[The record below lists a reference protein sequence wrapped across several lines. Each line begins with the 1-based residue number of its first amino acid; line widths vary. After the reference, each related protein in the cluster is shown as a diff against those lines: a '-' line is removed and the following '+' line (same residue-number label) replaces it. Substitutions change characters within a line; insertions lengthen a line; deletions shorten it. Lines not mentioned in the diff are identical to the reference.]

1 MTRTLVLIADDDP
14 IYRSFITDVVEASDV
29 EFDDIL
35 QAEDGEAA
43 VSIALTHKID
53 QVVLD
58 LQMPKLSGVDAARQI
73 WANNPAARI
82 LFWSSFADEAY
93 VRSLMRIVPEQASYG
108 YILKS
113 TTAERLRVALE
124 GVFIDGQ
131 YIVDRE
137 IRGLQAR
144 TESRSEGLSHIE
156 YDMLIDI
163 SLGFTDQYIAER
175 HNLSTRGVQSR
186 LQKLYTKLGV
196 GDEILDGAPVY
207 NPRTRAISVA
217 ILRGLLNSDLIVRA
231 RERHSAEDN
240 SPSRL

>member
-113 TTAERLRVALE
+113 TTAERLQVALE

-144 TESRSEGLSHIE
+144 TESRNEGLSHIE

-196 GDEILDGAPVY
+196 GDEILGGSPVY

-231 RERHSAEDN
+231 RERHSAEEN